1 MIYTASGSLKS
12 ELGESYEPSLCVVF
26 SAPWSI
32 NKPRTAIKASSATSG
47 SESREVWGA
56 NIQEGKKTDP
66 T

>member
-1 MIYTASGSLKS
+1 MIYTASGSLRS
-12 ELGESYEPSLCVVF
+12 ELGESYYEPSLCVVF

-32 NKPRTAIKASSATSG
+32 NKPRTPIKVRTSG

-66 T
+66 S